1 MDPLSTRLPT
11 IIIDLIDPEARM
23 GTNGT
28 PPVGLMGSGFPP
40 VAFLRSIRKGIQH
53 GRAGHARRKAAQE
66 GQDPLD
72 GATATAMQQGF
83 RNAMPG

>member
-1 MDPLSTRLPT
+1 MLKQEWGTRGISSWAL
-11 IIIDLIDPEARM
+11 
-23 GTNGT
+23 
-28 PPVGLMGSGFPP
+28 GSGFPP